1 MNELT
6 PLESFWILAGNT
18 LVHELG
24 VPLPF
29 TPTAFVLGARGTHG
43 GGDLLLLIAA
53 IVLGVLIG
61 NSVWFAVGRRYGAG
75 VLNFLCRFS
84 LTADTCVSR
93 TEKAFGRWGWSSLV
107 IGRFLPGVS
116 LVAPPLAGAL
126 GMSWGKFLALTT
138 AGAVLYSL
146 VVLGAGILLR
156 DQIDWALRELH
167 RLGWQRVAGLIT
179 ILALY
184 IAWRWWRRRVARAP
198 DVARISVDELEALI
212 AAGERPLV
220 VDVRGRTTQQIDP
233 RRIPAATSCLAIGR
247 SSCTAGVRMRL
258 RLRKPRD
265 CSWTVGTL
273 GSARLLAALKRGA
286 GPLTSPR
293 PLLLRQAMLEFKLA
307 LEKKVTCQRSGRRS
321 DHDSEAALPVD
332 DQRNLTRFDH
342 RCEIGQEAPKSRL
355 VRGLYG
361 PTWSIGAHRHRSPA
375 DQSSAIVH
383 RSPSSPD
390 RQSSTCWLG

>member
-233 RRIPAATSCLAIGR
+233 RRIPDAIAISLDAIETSRDELPRDRKIVVYCGCPNEASAAKAARLLLDRGYPWVRPLVGGLEAWSRAANLAETITSP
-247 SSCTAGVRMRL
+247 SSDAGVQAGVR
-258 RLRKPRD
+258 K
-265 CSWTVGTL
+265 
-273 GSARLLAALKRGA
+273 
-286 GPLTSPR
+286 
-293 PLLLRQAMLEFKLA
+293 E
-307 LEKKVTCQRSGRRS
+307 S
-321 DHDSEAALPVD
+321 DVPA
-332 DQRNLTRFDH
+332 
-342 RCEIGQEAPKSRL
+342 I
-355 VRGLYG
+355 G
-361 PTWSIGAHRHRSPA
+361 PT
-375 DQSSAIVH
+375 
-383 RSPSSPD
+383 
-390 RQSSTCWLG
+390 